1 MKRRQSHKQTS
12 SREFSLCA
20 IHILPDCS
28 PDIRKVLKDEW
39 YMLNGR
45 CGIIARKENVPVLT
59 EKNRLEGFFGAG
71 ISVSA
76 IVGMNGS
83 GKSSLLELI
92 YRMVNNLGCL
102 LIRGKRRRAAE
113 QMYFVDG
120 LWAELYF
127 AVDGR
132 LACIACHGD
141 VVKFG
146 FRDEDPNVLNAFDG
160 NGPSDETVLM
170 EDFIR
175 WAKESLFY
183 TIVTNYSMQAFCSQ
197 DYAEE
202 PCFILDK
209 QRGREPAEERVWID
223 GLFHKNDGYMS
234 PIVLNP
240 YRDEGTVDMAKEHRL
255 TKYRLS
261 AAMLYAQQR
270 GRSFMKEYGLNNII
284 YQFDKTEIDKKFLEN
299 AHVSE
304 KTYWGYKPG
313 KSLLVDFGTAILGE
327 YGANRLNF
335 DDTVHRTTA
344 MYLIYKTYSIA
355 NVYPSYDE
363 FAGIGNV
370 NQFMTDTNSETAAK
384 AVNLVRRIKQD
395 KSHITLKIRQAL
407 HFMEAL
413 LAGKVDTQELLLKP
427 IDYKAYIA
435 MVGPKEKLRN
445 MTKIQ
450 EYLPTS
456 FFTIDIELDRYDW
469 RRRKTNEKP
478 ISINRLSSGE
488 RQYLYTF
495 STYIYHILNLLSIQE
510 SHRVRYRRFNLVFDE
525 VEICFHPE
533 YQRRFI
539 NELLGYLRRMR
550 MKTHATYNII
560 IATHSPF
567 ILSDIPQSNIL
578 YLEDGRMARH
588 ERFKN
593 PFAANISD
601 ILYESFFL
609 KNGFIGEWAREKI
622 NGILKSRV
630 SWYELTDEERYTI
643 EQIGDE
649 YLKKQVKRHLEWK
662 EDEAD
667 RHNSRD

>member
-1 MKRRQSHKQTS
+1 MKKRRRVSLEKPA
-12 SREFSLCA
+12 REFALCA
-20 IHILPDCS
+20 IHILPNCS
-28 PDIRKVLKDEW
+28 QDIRKVLKEEW
-39 YMLNGR
+39 YLLNER
-45 CGIIARKENVPVLT
+45 CEIDRQKKELVLT
-59 EKNRLEGFFGAG
+59 AENRLEGFFGAG
-71 ISVSA
+71 ISISA
-76 IVGMNGS
+76 MVGMNGS

-92 YRMVNNLGCL
+92 YRVVNNLGCL

-113 QMYFVDG
+113 QMYYVDG
-120 LWAELYF
+120 LWVELYYV
-127 AVDGR
+127 VDGR

-146 FRDEDPNVLNAFDG
+146 FRDEEPVTLHAFDG
-160 NGPSDETVLM
+160 IAASSETVNM

-175 WAKESLFY
+175 WAKASLFY

-197 DYAEE
+197 DYADE

-209 QRGREPAEERVWID
+209 KRSRQAVEECVWID

-240 YRDEGTVDMAKEHRL
+240 YRDEGTIDMAKEHRL

-270 GRSFMKEYGLNNII
+270 KWDFMKDYGLAQIV
-284 YQFDKTEIDKKFLEN
+284 YRFDKNELDKKYLEK
-299 AHVSE
+299 AKVSE
-304 KTYWGYKPG
+304 QTYWNYRPG
-313 KSLLVDFGTAILGE
+313 KNPRIDYGTAILCA
-327 YGANRLNF
+327 YGAEKLDF
-335 DDTVHRTTA
+335 DDTVGRATA

-355 NVYPSYDE
+355 NKYPSYDE
-363 FAGIGNV
+363 FAKIGDV
-370 NQFMTDTNSETAAK
+370 KRFTDDTNSETED
-384 AVNLVRRIKQD
+384 LVRRLVETIKKD
-395 KSHITLKIRQAL
+395 RSHITLKIRQAL
-407 HFMEAL
+407 HFKDAL
-413 LAGKVDTQELLLKP
+413 MAKKVDTQQLLIGEFNHEDYLGMVSPREKP
-427 IDYKAYIA
+427 T
-435 MVGPKEKLRN
+435 N
-445 MTKIQ
+445 MSRIQ
-450 EYLPTS
+450 EYLPPS
-456 FFTIDIELDRYDW
+456 FFNIDILMNHYDEYGE
-469 RRRKTNEKP
+469 RTNNGF

-510 SHRVRYRRFNLVFDE
+510 SHRVKYRRFNLVFDE

-533 YQRRFI
+533 FQRRFI
-539 NELLGYLRRMR
+539 DELLGYLRRMR
-550 MKTHATYNII
+550 MNTHATFNII

-578 YLEDGRMARH
+578 YLEDGKMASH

-609 KNGFIGEWAREKI
+609 KNGFIGEWARIQI
-622 NGILKSRV
+622 NGILKSKV
-630 SWYELTDEERYTI
+630 SWKELTEDERNVV

-649 YLKKQVKRHLEWK
+649 YLKKQVKRHLDWK
-662 EDEAD
+662 EDETD
-667 RHNSRD
+667 SHNA